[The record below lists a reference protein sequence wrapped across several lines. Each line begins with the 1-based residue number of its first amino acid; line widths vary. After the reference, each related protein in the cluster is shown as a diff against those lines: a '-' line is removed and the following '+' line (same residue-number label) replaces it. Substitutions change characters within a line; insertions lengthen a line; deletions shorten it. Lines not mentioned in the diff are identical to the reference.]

1 MNEQKILSVLV
12 NGLKDYCRKNNFS
25 KAILGISGGVDSAL
39 TATIAVR
46 ALGRENVL
54 GVLMP
59 SKYTSELS
67 KSNARLLARNLGIKL
82 IEVPIQEVYDTYIRH
97 LKAHFRGTRIDKT
110 EQNLQ
115 ARIRA
120 NVLMAFSNK
129 FGYLVL
135 ATGNKSEAMVGYA
148 TLYGDA
154 AGGIAPIG
162 NLYKRDVYNLANYIN
177 RTSGK
182 EVIPE
187 SVISRAPTA
196 ELKPNQKDEDD
207 IPSYDVLDEV
217 LFLLDS
223 KMKQKDI
230 VKKGFDSQTVDKVAK
245 MIKASEFKRSQSPK
259 ALPLR

>member
-1 MNEQKILSVLV
+1 
-12 NGLKDYCRKNNFS
+12 
-25 KAILGISGGVDSAL
+25 
-39 TATIAVR
+39 
-46 ALGRENVL
+46 
-54 GVLMP
+54 MP
-59 SKYTSELS
+59 SKHTSDLS
-67 KSNARLLARNLGIKL
+67 KSNARMVARNLGICL
-82 IEVPIQEVYDTYIRH
+82 YEVPIKEIYDVYIKH
-97 LKAHFRGTRIDKT
+97 LKAPFRGTRIDKT

-120 NVLMAFSNK
+120 NILMAFSNK
-129 FGYLVL
+129 FNYLVL

-162 NLYKRDVYNLANYIN
+162 NLYKRDVYSVANFIN
-177 RTSGK
+177 RTEKRGI
-182 EVIPE
+182 IPE

-207 IPSYDVLDEV
+207 IPPYDVLDEV
-217 LFLLDS
+217 LFLLDR
-223 KMKQKDI
+223 KLKQKDI
-230 VKKGFDSQTVDKVAK
+230 VRKGFDIETVDKVAK